1 MASRDIK
8 DLTPEAAQKCE
19 AFLAKANEK
28 LRPLNLEVFLTCTY
42 RSQKEQDA
50 LYAQGRTVPGK
61 IITWTKKSVHTQ
73 RRAWDVAIK
82 DIRTNKLRWDGPW
95 DLLGQVAGELEIAWG
110 GRWIV
115 RDRPHFQITRS
126 KK

>member
-8 DLTPEAAQKCE
+8 DLSAEAAQKCE
-19 AFLAKANEK
+19 AFLAKVNGK
-28 LRPLNLEVFLTCTY
+28 LKPLNLEVFLTCTY

-61 IITWTKKSVHTQ
+61 IVTWTKKSVHTQ
-73 RRAWDVAIK
+73 RRAWDVAIR
-82 DIRTNKLRWDGPW
+82 DTRTDKLRWDGPW
-95 DLLGQVAGELEIAWG
+95 DLLGQVAADLEIEWG
-110 GRWIV
+110 GRWMV
-115 RDRPHFQITRS
+115 RDRPHFQIARS